1 MRGRALAGIGAGAVS
16 WLVPASLADEVT
28 AAARAEA
35 DAALSAA
42 GERVPRR
49 RFRALPPRLGVYL
62 VLGLCLYSHLPCQQV
77 LRELSSGLRGALAAA
92 GWSVPAPTALTGLRR
107 RLGERPFELLF
118 WRVAGPLGPGREPW
132 SLVCGLLAVAWDGTT
147 VKVPAS
153 PANIA
158 AFGRPRHGGKKDAKD
173 AKGKD
178 SKGAKGKGAKG
189 KGSGGAEAAYPQ
201 ARLVT
206 LVACGTR
213 ALLGAAAG
221 PFTAGE
227 RTLAGQL
234 AGQLKAGMLLLADR
248 GFYSFAL
255 WNASAA
261 AGAHLLWRVS
271 STVRLPVVR
280 ALPDGSFLSRV
291 NDPRQ
296 AQLRSKRNCNR
307 RRRGTGPP
315 ETGPLPGSVTVRVI
329 EFTIKVTLDDGTART
344 ERYRMIT
351 TLLDWRAYPAPE
363 LAAGYARRWA
373 IETSYREF
381 KAYLRGPGRVLRSR
395 TPDLARQEIWAY
407 LITCQVIRAVTAYA
421 AAGQGTDPARLSFTA
436 ALHAIRR
443 TGPDAPA
450 GMTAALNAAA
460 EEILAQPVPERQH
473 RVCPRA
479 VNEPSRPFPSRRGQQ
494 HPLPQHA
501 TYTATITPPAQTTT
515 PATEQPQQPGNQ
527 EKQPP

>member
-1 MRGRALAGIGAGAVS
+1 MRGRALAGVGAGAVS

-28 AAARAEA
+28 AQAQAEA
-35 DAALSAA
+35 DAVLAAA

-49 RFRALPPRLGVYL
+49 RFRALPARLGVYL
-62 VLGLCLYSHLPCQQV
+62 VLGLCLRSHLPCRQV
-77 LRELSSGLRGALAAA
+77 LRDLTAGLRGALEAA
-92 GWSVPAPTALTGLRR
+92 GWEVPSPTALTRLRR

-118 WRVAGPLGPGREPW
+118 WRVAGPLGAGREPW

-153 PANIA
+153 PENTA
-158 AFGRPRHGGKKDAKD
+158 AFGRPRHGGKKTA
-173 AKGKD
+173 
-178 SKGAKGKGAKG
+178 KGAKTAKTAKGAKARAAEARA
-189 KGSGGAEAAYPQ
+189 AEAAYPQ

-213 ALLGAAAG
+213 ALLGAVPG

-234 AGQLKAGMLLLADR
+234 TGQLKTGMLLLADR

-255 WNASAA
+255 WNAAAA
-261 AGAHLLWRVS
+261 AGADLLWRVS

-280 ALPDGSFLSRV
+280 ALPDGSFLSMV
-291 NDPRQ
+291 NDPVQ
-296 AQLRSKRNCNR
+296 AQRRAKRNGNN
-307 RRRGTGPP
+307 RRRGTGRPP

-329 EFTIKVTLDDGTART
+329 EFTVKVALDDGTART

-351 TLLDWRAYPAPE
+351 TLLDWRACPAPE

-381 KAYLRGPGRVLRSR
+381 KTYLRGPGRILRSR

-407 LITCQVIRAVTAYA
+407 LITCQVIRAVIACA
-421 AAGQGTDPARLSFTA
+421 AAGPGLDPARLSFTA

-443 TGPDAPA
+443 TGPDGPA
-450 GMTAALNAAA
+450 TLNAAA
-460 EEILAQPVPERQH
+460 DEILAQPVPERQH

-479 VNEPSRPFPSRRGQQ
+479 VNTPSQPFPSRRSQK
-494 HPLPQHA
+494 HPLSQHA
-501 TYTATITPPAQTTT
+501 SYTLTVTPPGHTTT
-515 PATEQPQQPGNQ
+515 LATDQPQQPRTQ

>member
-35 DAALSAA
+35 DAALAAA

-62 VLGLCLYSHLPCQQV
+62 VLGLCLYSHLPCRQV
-77 LRELSSGLRGALAAA
+77 LRELASGLRGALAAA

-118 WRVAGPLGPGREPW
+118 WRVAGALCPGREPW
-132 SLVCGLLAVAWDGTT
+132 SLVCGLLAVAWDGTS

-158 AFGRPRHGGKKDAKD
+158 AFGRPRHGGKKDKDAETAKGAKD
-173 AKGKD
+173 AKGAKAKD
-178 SKGAKGKGAKG
+178 AEARA
-189 KGSGGAEAAYPQ
+189 AEAAYPQ

-213 ALLGAAAG
+213 ALLGAATG

-234 AGQLKAGMLLLADR
+234 TGRLETGMLLLADR

-261 AGAHLLWRVS
+261 GGAHLLWRVS

-291 NDPRQ
+291 NDPVQ
-296 AQLRSKRNCNR
+296 AQRRSKRNCNN
-307 RRRGTGPP
+307 RRRGSSLPQ

-329 EFTIKVTLDDGTART
+329 EFTVKVTLDDGTART

-351 TLLDWRAYPAPE
+351 TLLDWRAYPAAE

-381 KAYLRGPGRVLRSR
+381 KTYLRGPGKILRSR

-407 LITCQVIRAVTAYA
+407 LITCQVIRAVIAYA
-421 AAGQGTDPARLSFTA
+421 AAGPGLNPARLSFTA

-443 TGPDAPA
+443 TGPDGPA
-450 GMTAALNAAA
+450 TLNAAA
-460 EEILAQPVPERQH
+460 EEILDQPVPEREH

-479 VNEPSRPFPSRRGQQ
+479 VNAPSQPFPSRRGQE
-494 HPLPQHA
+494 HPISQHA
-501 TYTATITPPAQTTT
+501 HYTLTVTRPGHTTALATD
-515 PATEQPQQPGNQ
+515 QPQQPGTREN
-527 EKQPP
+527 QPP

>member
-28 AAARAEA
+28 DRARAEA
-35 DAALSAA
+35 DAALAAA

-49 RFRALPPRLGVYL
+49 RFRALPPRLGVYFL
-62 VLGLCLYSHLPCQQV
+62 LGLCLYSHLPCRQV
-77 LRELSSGLRGALAAA
+77 LRELSAGLGGALAAA
-92 GWSVPAPTALTGLRR
+92 GWPVPSPTALTGLRR
-107 RLGERPFELLF
+107 RLGERPLELLF
-118 WRVAGPLGPGREPW
+118 WRVAGPLCQGREPW

-158 AFGRPRHGGKKDAKD
+158 AFGRPRHGG
-173 AKGKD
+173 GT
-178 SKGAKGKGAKG
+178 GKGG
-189 KGSGGAEAAYPQ
+189 KAPAGGAAEGAYPQ

-213 ALLGAAAG
+213 ALLGAATG

-234 AGQLKAGMLLLADR
+234 AGQLKPGMLLLADR
-248 GFYSFAL
+248 GFFSFGL

-271 STVRLPVVR
+271 STLRLPVVT

-291 NDPRQ
+291 NDPAQ
-296 AQLRSKRNCNR
+296 ARLQVQRNR
-307 RRRGTGPP
+307 RARARGISGPP
-315 ETGPLPGSVTVRVI
+315 ETGPLPGAVTVRVI
-329 EFTIKVTLDDGTART
+329 EFTIRVTLDDGSART

-351 TLLDWRAYPAPE
+351 TLLGWRACPAPA

-381 KAYLRGPGRVLRSR
+381 KAYLRGPGRILRSR

-407 LITCQVIRAVTAYA
+407 LITCQAIRAVTALA
-421 AAGQGTDPARLSFTA
+421 AAGQGLDPARLSFTA

-443 TGPDAPA
+443 TGQDARRDMNTA
-450 GMTAALNAAA
+450 LTAAAQ
-460 EEILAQPVPERQH
+460 EILAQPVPEREH

-479 VNEPSRPFPSRRGQQ
+479 VNEPVKPFPSRRGQQ
-494 HPLPQHA
+494 HPLSQHA
-501 TYTATITPPAQTTT
+501 RYTITVTPPGQTTT
-515 PATEQPQQPGNQ
+515 PATDQPRQPGNQ
-527 EKQPP
+527 ENQPP

>member
-1 MRGRALAGIGAGAVS
+1 MGGGWPSVRGRALAGIGAGVVS
-16 WLVPASLADEVT
+16 WLVPAALADEVT

-35 DAALSAA
+35 DAALAAA
-42 GERVPRR
+42 GEKVPRR
-49 RFRALPPRLGVYL
+49 RFRSLPPRLGVYL
-62 VLGLCLYSHLPCQQV
+62 VLGLCLHSHLPCRQV
-77 LRELSSGLRGALAAA
+77 LRELTSGLRGALSAA
-92 GWSVPAPTALTGLRR
+92 GWEVPSPTALTGLRR

-153 PANIA
+153 PGNIA
-158 AFGRPRHGGKKDAKD
+158 AFGRPRHAGGKGGKAV
-173 AKGKD
+173 KGG
-178 SKGAKGKGAKG
+178 GA
-189 KGSGGAEAAYPQ
+189 AEAAYPQ

-213 ALLGAAAG
+213 GLLGAAAG
-221 PFTAGE
+221 PFTTGE

-234 AGQLKAGMLLLADR
+234 TGQLKAGMLLLADR

-255 WNASAA
+255 WSACAA

-291 NDPRQ
+291 NDPAQ
-296 AQLRSKRNCNR
+296 ARLRSIRNCNN
-307 RRRGTGPP
+307 RRRGSSLPQ
-315 ETGPLPGSVTVRVI
+315 EAGPLPGSVTVRVI
-329 EFTIKVTLDDGTART
+329 EFTVKVALDDGAART

-351 TLLDWRAYPAPE
+351 TLLDWRAFPAPE

-381 KAYLRGPGRVLRSR
+381 KTYLRGPGKILRSR

-407 LITCQVIRAVTAYA
+407 LITCQAIRAVTALA
-421 AAGQGTDPARLSFTA
+421 AAGQGLDPARLSFTA

-443 TGPDAPA
+443 TCPGDPA
-450 GMTAALNAAA
+450 GMGAALNAAA
-460 EEILAQPVPERQH
+460 GEILGQPVPEREH

-479 VNEPSRPFPSRRGQQ
+479 VNEPTRSYPSRRGQP

-501 TYTATITPPAQTTT
+501 TYTVTITPPAQTTT
-515 PATEQPQQPGNQ
+515 PTTDQPQQAGNQ
-527 EKQPP
+527 ETQPP